1 MTVATRAGSHHI
13 YYWTPLGRFLPKLGP
28 LHRGPFFARP
38 GPAPLRLGQP
48 GSERLDPGPQLDLPG
63 PSAAVLAVEVEILLG
78 DGVGVEQAVRAAPA
92 GTRIARLADTAV
104 DDEMTDMDVLR
115 RQFAGKALRQPAET
129 ELAHGEGDRARI
141 ALDARR

>member
-104 DDEMTDMDVLR
+104 DDEMTDHGCSAAPVRGQGSAPTRVGRTCPWR
-115 RQFAGKALRQPAET
+115 RGSS
-129 ELAHGEGDRARI
+129 AHSP
-141 ALDARR
+141 